1 MESIHM
7 KDYTPSDLPRL
18 MLSRVKRIRVR
29 NPLRHNRQ
37 LVGVTAFSERF
48 ILHTWYCP
56 WGSYSA
62 RIPDTE
68 RVSNQYQSLIVEE
81 IYINSFA
88 QST

>member
-18 MLSRVKRIRVR
+18 MVDRIKRIRIR
-29 NPLRHNRQ
+29 NPFRHNRQ
-37 LVGVTAFSERF
+37 LGGFTAFSERF

-62 RIPDTE
+62 RIPDAKLI
-68 RVSNQYQSLIVEE
+68 SNQFETLTVEE
-81 IYINSFA
+81 IYSNSFA
-88 QST
+88 QSK

>member
-18 MLSRVKRIRVR
+18 IVERIKRIP

-56 WGSYSA
+56 WGSYTA
-62 RIPDTE
+62 RIPSDKKIC
-68 RVSNQYQSLIVEE
+68 SQYQTLTVEKLAE
-81 IYINSFA
+81 
-88 QST
+88 

>member
-18 MLSRVKRIRVR
+18 IVERIKRIRVR

-56 WGSYSA
+56 WDSYTA
-62 RIPDTE
+62 RIPSDKKIY
-68 RVSNQYQSLIVEE
+68 SQYQTLTVEKL
-81 IYINSFA
+81 A
-88 QST
+88 Q

>member
-18 MLSRVKRIRVR
+18 MVERIRIR

-81 IYINSFA
+81 ICSNSFA
-88 QST
+88 QPT